1 MASETSKALLPAGL
15 ADDLPPDADIEAEVI
30 GALMA
35 TFRAHGYER
44 VKPPLI
50 EFEESLLGG
59 PGAALAQQIFR
70 VMDPQSQRM
79 LGVRADMTV
88 QVARIAA
95 TRLRQ
100 RARPLRLS
108 YSGQVL
114 RTRGSQLRPERQFS
128 QAGFELIGSASLEA
142 DVEAIL
148 LAAEA
153 LRGAGATHLSID
165 LTLPHLV
172 GVLAA
177 DRGIVGP
184 RLDQL
189 RDALDRKD
197 AAALA
202 LVAKDDPDRAF
213 GRLLEAA
220 GPVDDALAAI
230 KAIAL
235 PKEVSDIV
243 DAASALVALARPHLG
258 DLLLTLDPTE
268 YRGFE
273 YHTGISFS
281 VFARGVRGEL
291 GRGGRY
297 VLENG
302 EPATGFSVYLDSLRR
317 ALPARVSGGLV
328 FVRASAGFDR
338 CQKLHAEGWRT
349 VRGFDDAADAKAEAA
364 RLGCAHYFLDGSVH
378 ALNDAGHKQSGK
390 R

>member
-1 MASETSKALLPAGL
+1 MTSDPSTGLLPAGL
-15 ADDLPPDADIEAEVI
+15 SDDLPPEGDIEAETVNT
-30 GALMA
+30 LMA
-35 TFRAHGYER
+35 TFRAHGYAR

-50 EFEESLLGG
+50 EFEESLLDG
-59 PGAALAQQIFR
+59 PGAALAQQMFR

-79 LGVRADMTV
+79 LGLRADMTV

-95 TRLRQ
+95 TRLGA

-128 QAGFELIGSASLEA
+128 QAGFELIGSDSLEA
-142 DVEAIL
+142 DAEAIL

-153 LRGAGATHLSID
+153 LQSAGAKDLSID
-165 LTLPHLV
+165 LTVPHLV

-177 DRGIVGP
+177 DAGIEGSQ
-184 RLDQL
+184 LDAL

-197 AAALA
+197 AAALSA
-202 LVAKDDPDRAF
+202 VANDGGVDF
-213 GRLLEAA
+213 QGLLGMS
-220 GPVDDALAAI
+220 GPVDKAVAALKSMSLPPVAAQ
-230 KAIAL
+230 
-235 PKEVSDIV
+235 IV
-243 DAASALVALARPHLG
+243 ASVEALVALIKPYLG

-281 VFARGVRGEL
+281 IFARGVRGEL

-297 VLENG
+297 VLPDD

-317 ALPARVSGGLV
+317 ALPAKENGTCVYV
-328 FVRASAGFDR
+328 ASSHGFGTI
-338 CQKLHAEGWRT
+338 KSLHDEGWRT
-349 VRGFDDAADAKAEAA
+349 LRGLNEDADPIAEAR
-364 RLGCAHYFLDGSVH
+364 RLGCTHVFADGSVQPID
-378 ALNDAGHKQSGK
+378 NDTKKSEQSE
-390 R
+390 

>member
-1 MASETSKALLPAGL
+1 MTSDSSKGLLPAGL
-15 ADDLPPDADIEAEVI
+15 SDDLPPEADIEAETVT
-30 GALMA
+30 ALMA

-50 EFEESLLGG
+50 EFEESLLEG
-59 PGAALAQQIFR
+59 PGATLGQQLFR

-79 LGVRADMTV
+79 LGLRADMTV

-95 TRLRQ
+95 TRLGGRP
-100 RARPLRLS
+100 RPLRLS
-108 YSGQVL
+108 YAGQVL

-128 QAGFELIGSASLEA
+128 QAGFELIGSDSLGA
-142 DVEAIL
+142 DTEAIL

-153 LRGAGATHLSID
+153 LRGAGANNLSID
-165 LTLPHLV
+165 LTVPHLV

-177 DRGIVGP
+177 EAGIDGE
-184 RLDQL
+184 RLAQL

-202 LVAKDDPDRAF
+202 TVSGQNGIDF
-213 GRLLEAA
+213 QRLLEIGGPAEKALAGLKAMNLPAA
-220 GPVDDALAAI
+220 GAAI
-230 KAIAL
+230 
-235 PKEVSDIV
+235 V
-243 DAASALVALARPHLG
+243 ASVEALVARAVPHLDG
-258 DLLLTLDPTE
+258 LLLTLDPTE

-297 VLENG
+297 GLPGG

-317 ALPARVSGGLV
+317 ALPKQRNGDRV
-328 FVRASAGFDR
+328 FIAASAEFGVAR
-338 CQKLHAEGWRT
+338 KLHEEGWRT
-349 VRGFDDAADAKAEAA
+349 VRGAQQ
-364 RLGCAHYFLDGSVH
+364 R
-378 ALNDAGHKQSGK
+378 

>member
-1 MASETSKALLPAGL
+1 MTSDSSKGLLPAGL
-15 ADDLPPDADIEAEVI
+15 ADDLPPEADIEAETVT
-30 GALMA
+30 ALMA

-50 EFEESLLGG
+50 EFEESLLEG
-59 PGAALAQQIFR
+59 PGAALAQQLFR

-79 LGVRADMTV
+79 LGLRADMTV

-95 TRLRQ
+95 TRLGARP
-100 RARPLRLS
+100 RPLRLS

-142 DVEAIL
+142 DLEAIL

-153 LRGAGATHLSID
+153 LQGAGAKNLSID
-165 LTLPHLV
+165 LTVPHLV

-177 DRGIVGP
+177 EAGVEGA
-184 RLDQL
+184 RLAQL

-202 LVAKDDPDRAF
+202 AVEGLGRMDF
-213 GRLLEAA
+213 QRLLGVS
-220 GPVDDALAAI
+220 GPVDEAIAGLKAMALSDAAAAI
-230 KAIAL
+230 IGSV
-235 PKEVSDIV
+235 E
-243 DAASALVALARPHLG
+243 ALVALAKPHMG
-258 DLLLTLDPTE
+258 DMLLTLDPTE

-297 VLENG
+297 LLPDD

-317 ALPARVSGGLV
+317 ALPSQGNGNSV
-328 FVRASAGFDR
+328 FVAATEGFGVT
-338 CQKLHAEGWRT
+338 KNLHDEGWRT
-349 VRGFDDAADAKAEAA
+349 VRGLSNGTDALSEAG
-364 RLGCAHYFLDGSVH
+364 RLGCTHVFLDGAVQ
-378 ALNDAGHKQSGK
+378 ALGDTTKKSE
-390 R
+390 

>member
-1 MASETSKALLPAGL
+1 MKSDSSKGLLPAGL
-15 ADDLPPDADIEAEVI
+15 ADDLPPEADIEAETVTS
-30 GALMA
+30 LMA

-50 EFEESLLGG
+50 EFEESLLEG
-59 PGAALAQQIFR
+59 PGAALAQQLFR

-79 LGVRADMTV
+79 LGLRADMTV

-95 TRLRQ
+95 TRLGARP
-100 RARPLRLS
+100 RPLRLS

-128 QAGFELIGSASLEA
+128 QAGFELIGSDSLEA
-142 DVEAIL
+142 DLEAIL

-153 LRGAGATHLSID
+153 LQGAGAKNLSID
-165 LTLPHLV
+165 LTVPHLV

-177 DRGIVGP
+177 EAGIKGE
-184 RLDQL
+184 RLAQL

-202 LVAKDDPDRAF
+202 TVAGQGSTDF
-213 GRLLEAA
+213 QRLLGVS
-220 GPVDDALAAI
+220 GPVDEAITGLKAMAL
-230 KAIAL
+230 
-235 PKEVSDIV
+235 S
-243 DAASALVALARPHLG
+243 DAAGAIISSVEALVVLAKPHMG
-258 DLLLTLDPTE
+258 DMLLTLDPTE

-273 YHTGISFS
+273 YHTGVSFS

-297 VLENG
+297 LLQDD

-317 ALPARVSGGLV
+317 ALPSQGNGNRV
-328 FVRASAGFDR
+328 FVTDVEGFGAT
-338 CQKLHAEGWRT
+338 KSLHDEGWRT
-349 VRGFDDAADAKAEAA
+349 IRGLINGADALAEAH
-364 RLGCAHYFLDGSVH
+364 RLGCTHVFLDGTVQ
-378 ALNDAGHKQSGK
+378 ALEATTKKSEK
-390 R
+390 T

>member
-1 MASETSKALLPAGL
+1 MTSDPSKGLLPAGL
-15 ADDLPPDADIEAEVI
+15 SDDLPPEADIEAETVT
-30 GALMA
+30 ALMA

-50 EFEESLLGG
+50 EFEESLLDG
-59 PGAALAQQIFR
+59 PGAALAQQMFR

-95 TRLRQ
+95 TRLGERP
-100 RARPLRLS
+100 RPLRLS
-108 YSGQVL
+108 YAGQVL

-128 QAGFELIGSASLEA
+128 QAGFELIGSDGLEA
-142 DVEAIL
+142 DAEAIL

-153 LRGAGATHLSID
+153 LQGAGATNLSID
-165 LTLPHLV
+165 LTVPHLV

-177 DRGIVGP
+177 DAGIAGS
-184 RLDQL
+184 RLAQL

-202 LVAKDDPDRAF
+202 EAVGDNGQRLQ
-213 GRLLEAA
+213 RLLEMS
-220 GPVDDALAAI
+220 GPIDEALAGL
-230 KAIAL
+230 KSMEL
-235 PKEVSDIV
+235 PAAATEIV
-243 DAASALVALARPHLG
+243 TAVEALVALIKPHLG
-258 DLLLTLDPTE
+258 NLLLTLDPTE

-297 VLENG
+297 VLQDD

-317 ALPARVSGGLV
+317 ALPAQRMGTRV
-328 FVRASAGFDR
+328 FVAASEGFSAL
-338 CQKLHAEGWRT
+338 KALHEEGWRT
-349 VRGFDDAADAKAEAA
+349 VRGLSAVADPKAEAL
-364 RLGCAHYFLDGSVH
+364 RLGCTHVFLDGSVH
-378 ALNDAGHKQSGK
+378 AIGDATTKSK
-390 R
+390 KS

>member
-1 MASETSKALLPAGL
+1 MISNSSKGLLPAGL
-15 ADDLPPDADIEAEVI
+15 ADDLPPEADIEAETVTS
-30 GALMA
+30 LMA

-50 EFEESLLGG
+50 EFEESLLEG
-59 PGAALAQQIFR
+59 PGAALAQQLFR

-79 LGVRADMTV
+79 LGLRADMTV
-88 QVARIAA
+88 QVARIAV
-95 TRLRQ
+95 TRLGARP
-100 RARPLRLS
+100 RPLRLS

-128 QAGFELIGSASLEA
+128 QAGFELIGSDSLEA
-142 DVEAIL
+142 DLEAVL

-153 LRGAGATHLSID
+153 LQGAGAKNLSID
-165 LTLPHLV
+165 LTVPHLV

-177 DRGIVGP
+177 EAGIKGE
-184 RLDQL
+184 RLAQL

-202 LVAKDDPDRAF
+202 TVVGQGSTDF
-213 GRLLEAA
+213 QRLLGVS
-220 GPVDDALAAI
+220 GPVDEAITGLKAMAL
-230 KAIAL
+230 
-235 PKEVSDIV
+235 S
-243 DAASALVALARPHLG
+243 DAAGAIISSAEALVALAKPHMG
-258 DLLLTLDPTE
+258 DMLLTLDPTE

-297 VLENG
+297 LLQDD

-317 ALPARVSGGLV
+317 ALPSQGNGNRV
-328 FVRASAGFDR
+328 FVTDVEGFGAT
-338 CQKLHAEGWRT
+338 KSLHDEGWRT
-349 VRGFDDAADAKAEAA
+349 IRGLINGADALAEAH
-364 RLGCAHYFLDGSVH
+364 RLGCTHVFLDGTVQ
-378 ALNDAGHKQSGK
+378 ALEDTTKKSEK
-390 R
+390 T

>member
-1 MASETSKALLPAGL
+1 MTSDSSKGLLPAGL
-15 ADDLPPDADIEAEVI
+15 ADDLPPEADIEAETVT
-30 GALMA
+30 ALMA

-50 EFEESLLGG
+50 EFEESLLEG
-59 PGAALAQQIFR
+59 PGAALAQQLFR

-79 LGVRADMTV
+79 LGLRADMTV

-95 TRLRQ
+95 TRLGARP
-100 RARPLRLS
+100 RPLRLS

-128 QAGFELIGSASLEA
+128 QAGFELIGSDSLEA
-142 DVEAIL
+142 DLEAIL

-153 LRGAGATHLSID
+153 LQGAGAKNLSID
-165 LTLPHLV
+165 LTVPHLV

-177 DRGIVGP
+177 EAGIKGE
-184 RLDQL
+184 RLAQL

-202 LVAKDDPDRAF
+202 IVAYQGSTDF
-213 GRLLEAA
+213 QRLLGVS
-220 GPVDDALAAI
+220 GPVDEAITGLKAMAL
-230 KAIAL
+230 
-235 PKEVSDIV
+235 S
-243 DAASALVALARPHLG
+243 DAAGAIISSVEALVVLAKPHMG
-258 DLLLTLDPTE
+258 NMLLTLDPTE

-273 YHTGISFS
+273 YHTGVSFS

-297 VLENG
+297 LLQDD

-317 ALPARVSGGLV
+317 ALPSQGNGSRV
-328 FVRASAGFDR
+328 FVADVEGFGVT
-338 CQKLHAEGWRT
+338 KSLHDEGWRT
-349 VRGFDDAADAKAEAA
+349 VRGLSNGADALAEAD
-364 RLGCAHYFLDGSVH
+364 RLGCTHVFLDGTVQ
-378 ALNDAGHKQSGK
+378 ALEGTTKKSEK
-390 R
+390 I